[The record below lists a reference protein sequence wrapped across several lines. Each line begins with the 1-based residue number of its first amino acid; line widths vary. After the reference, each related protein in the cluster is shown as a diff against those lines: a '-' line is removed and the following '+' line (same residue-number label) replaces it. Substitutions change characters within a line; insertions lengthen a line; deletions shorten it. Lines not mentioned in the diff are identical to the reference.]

1 MTAAIVAPTV
11 ADENEI
17 KVIWK
22 DTLRLESADGNNKL
36 KFGGRIHWQNAFF
49 SDDEFGG
56 KLLEDGDEF
65 RRSRIYVSGL
75 IRERYDF
82 KMQYDFA
89 GGDADFKDI
98 YFGIKDIPVLGNL
111 RVGQFKE
118 PLSLEELNSSNSN
131 STIERANVNL
141 LVPSRSAGIMAYD
154 NFVDSR
160 VSVAAG
166 LFRGA
171 DDSYGNYKGDGYAS
185 TARLSGLPYLSED
198 ASRLMHLAI
207 GYSYRG
213 DDTATYLLQQSC
225 DLRIS
230 QLRMLIG
237 FPAQSSLQLCLPGIR
252 LFRPI
257 RVGAT
262 IQPKMPAGRSCRTSI
277 PGDNL
282 LCHLS
287 LVSAAYNFFSCTSFN
302 SSLPSISQASIR
314 LSRVFSRWSSLSCL
328 A

>member
-1 MTAAIVAPTV
+1 
-11 ADENEI
+11 
-17 KVIWK
+17 
-22 DTLRLESADGNNKL
+22 
-36 KFGGRIHWQNAFF
+36 
-49 SDDEFGG
+49 
-56 KLLEDGDEF
+56 
-65 RRSRIYVSGL
+65 
-75 IRERYDF
+75 
-82 KMQYDFA
+82 MQYDFA

-171 DDSYGNYKGDGYAS
+171 DDSYGNYKGEGYAS

-237 FPAQSSLQLCLPGIR
+237 FTAQSSLQLCLPGIR

-262 IQPKMPAGRSCRTSI
+262 IQPNMPAGRSCRTSI
-277 PGDNL
+277 PGNKL
-282 LCHLS
+282 LCHLPACVRGLQLFFKYLLQQFFTQH
-287 LVSAAYNFFSCTSFN
+287 LVGQHPLEPCVLPLEFLELLGLIDLKHPQL
-302 SSLPSISQASIR
+302 SLPPVVGLLADLPLSAYILYRPITALR
-314 LSRVFSRWSSLSCL
+314 LPEDAYFAFYCVSFYFHFLDPF
-328 A
+328 